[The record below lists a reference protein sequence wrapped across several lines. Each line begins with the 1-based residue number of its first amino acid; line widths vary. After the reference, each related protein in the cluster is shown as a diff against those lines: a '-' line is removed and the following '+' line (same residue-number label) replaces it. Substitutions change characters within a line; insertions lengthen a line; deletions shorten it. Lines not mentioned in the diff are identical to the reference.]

1 MKNKLINLVYIAM
14 VIILAI
20 VVIYQDMTLRDYR
33 SCIIPIEGGDIQKA
47 ELMDSIEQLTID
59 LKRYDVALEYLKDED
74 SATANKFETILY
86 TLE

>member
-20 VVIYQDMTLRDYR
+20 VVIYQDMALRDYR
-33 SCIIPIEGGDIQKA
+33 SCFSPIGGGDIQKA
-47 ELMDSIEQLTID
+47 ELIDSIQQLTID
-59 LKRYDVALEYLKDED
+59 LKRYDLALEYLKNED